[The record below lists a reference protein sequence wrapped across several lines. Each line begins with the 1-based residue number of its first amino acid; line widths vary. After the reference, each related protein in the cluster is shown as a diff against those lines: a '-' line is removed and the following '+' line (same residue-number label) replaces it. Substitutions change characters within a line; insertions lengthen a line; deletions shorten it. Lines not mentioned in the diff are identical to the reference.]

1 MNDHFGDVTLQ
12 TKLLTITDPLRDGAA
27 LDEAAALL
35 RAGKLVAI
43 PTETVY
49 GLAANALDP
58 AAAKAIYAAKGR
70 PSDNPLIVHVS
81 SFGEIPPLA
90 AELPPALGRL
100 AERFWPGPMTVIL
113 PKSGLVPAETSGGL
127 DTVAVRMPAHPV
139 ARELIRR
146 AGVPLAAPSANLSG
160 SPSPT
165 CAQHCIDDLAG
176 RVDAI
181 VDGGPCGVGVEST
194 VLTLC
199 TDPPRVLRPGAV
211 TLEML
216 REVLPDIEYDPGV
229 FEHLPDDRKAAS
241 PGMKYKHYSPKARV
255 VLVRGTLG
263 QFRRFIGAQKHA
275 FGILCFEGEETYFT
289 QRCITYGRE
298 EDPASQARR
307 LFDALREVDREGMT
321 LVYTRVSDDEGIGQA
336 VYNRLLRAAGFDEVL
351 L

>member
-1 MNDHFGDVTLQ
+1 MQ
-12 TKLLTITDPLRDGAA
+12 TKLLKITDITRDSAA

-81 SFGEIPPLA
+81 SPKEVAPLVRVLPAAFERLA
-90 AELPPALGRL
+90 A
-100 AERFWPGPMTVIL
+100 RFWPGPMTVIL
-113 PKSGLVPAETSGGL
+113 PKSDRVPRETSGGL

-165 CAQHCIDDLAG
+165 GARHCVDDLTG

-181 VDGGPCGVGVEST
+181 VDGGECDVGVEST

-216 REVLPDIEYDPGV
+216 REVLPDAEYDPGV
-229 FEHLPDDRKAAS
+229 FEHLPDDRKVAS
-241 PGMKYKHYSPKARV
+241 PGMKYRHYSPKARV
-255 VLVRGTLG
+255 VLVRGSLG
-263 QFRRFIGAQKHA
+263 QFKRFIAAQKHA
-275 FGILCFEGEETYFT
+275 FGILCFEGEEGQFT
-289 QRCITYGRE
+289 QKCITYGAE
-298 EDPASQARR
+298 SDPASQAHR
-307 LFDALREVDREGMT
+307 LFDALREVDRDGLA

>member
-1 MNDHFGDVTLQ
+1 MQ
-12 TKLLTITDPLRDGAA
+12 TKLLKITDISRDSAA

-35 RAGKLVAI
+35 RQGKLVAI

-81 SFGEIPPLA
+81 SLEEVAPLVR
-90 AELPPALGRL
+90 ELPAALERL
-100 AERFWPGPMTVIL
+100 AGRFWPGPMTVIL
-113 PKSGLVPAETSGGL
+113 PKSGRVPKETSGGL

-165 CAQHCIDDLAG
+165 CARHCVDDLTG

-181 VDGGPCGVGVEST
+181 VDGGECDVGVEST

-199 TDPPRVLRPGAV
+199 TDPPRCSAPARCRLKCCGRCCRTSNTTRASSSTCPTTERSPRPA
-211 TLEML
+211 
-216 REVLPDIEYDPGV
+216 
-229 FEHLPDDRKAAS
+229 
-241 PGMKYKHYSPKARV
+241 
-255 VLVRGTLG
+255 
-263 QFRRFIGAQKHA
+263 
-275 FGILCFEGEETYFT
+275 
-289 QRCITYGRE
+289 
-298 EDPASQARR
+298 
-307 LFDALREVDREGMT
+307 
-321 LVYTRVSDDEGIGQA
+321 
-336 VYNRLLRAAGFDEVL
+336 
-351 L
+351 

>member
-1 MNDHFGDVTLQ
+1 MQ
-12 TKLLTITDPLRDGAA
+12 TKLLKITDISRDSAA

-35 RAGKLVAI
+35 RQGKLVAI

-81 SFGEIPPLA
+81 SLEEVAPLVR
-90 AELPPALGRL
+90 ELPAALERL
-100 AERFWPGPMTVIL
+100 AGRFWPGPMTVIL
-113 PKSGLVPAETSGGL
+113 PKSGRVPKETSGGL

-165 CAQHCIDDLAG
+165 CARHCVDDLTG

-181 VDGGPCGVGVEST
+181 VDGGECDVGVEST

-229 FEHLPDDRKAAS
+229 FEHLPDDRKVAS
-241 PGMKYKHYSPKARV
+241 PGMKYRHYSPKARV
-255 VLVRGTLG
+255 VLVRGSLG
-263 QFRRFIGAQKHA
+263 QFKRFIEAQKHT
-275 FGILCFEGEETYFT
+275 FGILCFEGEEKHFT
-289 QRCITYGRE
+289 QKCITYGAE
-298 EDPASQARR
+298 SDPASQAHR
-307 LFDALREVDREGMT
+307 LFDALREVDRDGLT

>member
-1 MNDHFGDVTLQ
+1 MQ
-12 TKLLTITDPLRDGAA
+12 TKLLKITDITRGAAA

-35 RAGKLVAI
+35 REGKLVAI

-58 AAAKAIYAAKGR
+58 SAAKAIYAAKGR

-81 SFGEIPPLA
+81 RMEEIAPLVTNLPA
-90 AELPPALGRL
+90 ALERL

-113 PKSGLVPAETSGGL
+113 PKSGRVPRETSGGL
-127 DTVAVRMPAHPV
+127 DTVAIRMPAHPV

-165 CAQHCIDDLAG
+165 CAQHCIDDLTG

-181 VDGGPCGVGVEST
+181 IDGGTCEVGVEST

-229 FEHLPDDRKAAS
+229 FEHLPDDREVVS

-255 VLVRGTLG
+255 VLVRGTLD
-263 QFRRFIGAQKHA
+263 QFKRFIAAQKHA
-275 FGILCFEGEETYFT
+275 FGILCFEGEEANFT
-289 QRCITYGRE
+289 QTCVAYGAE
-298 EDPASQARR
+298 SDPASQAHR
-307 LFDALREVDREGMT
+307 LFDALREVDRAGLT